1 MVPQRK
7 GMSISR
13 LEHITKIGV
22 EDMGDLADRLDDPE
36 VLRLENLDTD
46 LRPPA
51 SALEHTR
58 QAVDDDDANS
68 YLPFFGLDVM
78 RQAAVGLVGRQSG
91 QDYDWKTECII
102 CAGGLSGIL
111 NVLLAT
117 LEPGDEVLMTDP
129 IYVGLINRVR
139 LAGGIPRYVP
149 LIPSDRGW
157 RLDTAALDHIDS
169 AAVKLAL
176 LMSPAMP
183 SGAVFD
189 EAEWHALI
197 VFCQRADCL
206 IINDTAMERILFDD
220 RSVIQPA
227 SFPDMR
233 DKVITVGSASKE
245 YRMIGW
251 RVGWVVGPAAVV
263 ANVARVSISNVV
275 CQTGIAMGA
284 VATAIN
290 DKDDGIA
297 SCVLEWQQRRDV
309 LLEELKDFTVIP
321 PHGGWS
327 FLVDVTSLDMDGPEA
342 SRRLLDKG
350 KIAATAMINWGG
362 STARNYIRMVF
373 SNEPVDRLHGIG
385 QRFRDALT

>member
-1 MVPQRK
+1 
-7 GMSISR
+7 MSISR

-78 RQAAVGLVGRQSG
+78 RQAAVDL
-91 QDYDWKTECII
+91 
-102 CAGGLSGIL
+102 
-111 NVLLAT
+111 
-117 LEPGDEVLMTDP
+117 
-129 IYVGLINRVR
+129 
-139 LAGGIPRYVP
+139 
-149 LIPSDRGW
+149 
-157 RLDTAALDHIDS
+157 
-169 AAVKLAL
+169 
-176 LMSPAMP
+176 
-183 SGAVFD
+183 
-189 EAEWHALI
+189 
-197 VFCQRADCL
+197 
-206 IINDTAMERILFDD
+206 
-220 RSVIQPA
+220 
-227 SFPDMR
+227 
-233 DKVITVGSASKE
+233 
-245 YRMIGW
+245 
-251 RVGWVVGPAAVV
+251 VGPAAVV

-309 LLEELKDFTVIP
+309 LLQELKDFTVIP